1 MRGVLAGVVMFPIG
15 WVVLGSLNF
24 EVQPVELA
32 VFLVLGALT
41 GSCLGL
47 VLGTLVPPNRISV
60 MFALVLTPLLFTG
73 AAMYPWAALDSLRWF
88 QIVTLFNPLTYMSE
102 GIRAALIPNVVP
114 HMPAAV
120 AATALTVAMILA
132 GALGIRGFLR
142 RALD

>member
-1 MRGVLAGVVMFPIG
+1 
-15 WVVLGSLNF
+15 
-24 EVQPVELA
+24 
-32 VFLVLGALT
+32 
-41 GSCLGL
+41 
-47 VLGTLVPPNRISV
+47 

-114 HMPAAV
+114 HMHAGLAAM
-120 AATALTVAMILA
+120 ALTIAMILA
-132 GALGIRGFLR
+132 GAIGVRGFLR